1 MRFRGALRAATI
13 IYRPGIVQ
21 LEPGG
26 SIIDRANPRAQRQ
39 RAPRRDRLL
48 NDSPVP
54 KRYSTEVFMKKALLA
69 LLLALMWAGGQSPAL
84 AQSKNA
90 QSQNKIIDR
99 HRKAIGGSEV
109 KRVRTTVLEGAVE
122 RDGAS

>member
-1 MRFRGALRAATI
+1 
-13 IYRPGIVQ
+13 
-21 LEPGG
+21 
-26 SIIDRANPRAQRQ
+26 
-39 RAPRRDRLL
+39 
-48 NDSPVP
+48 
-54 KRYSTEVFMKKALLA
+54 MKKALLA

-122 RDGAS
+122 RDGASPGRFLYQAAAPDRLRIDVESDGSNVSESYNGKSAWRMDERGLRTLLGP